1 MFFRRGRRRFRDFRL
16 SSKLLIVYV
25 ALTVL
30 PISLLGV
37 ISYRQ
42 YEKSI
47 VQQIG
52 EYMPKFLD
60 QANGSIDQHIGKLAV
75 LPEQLFS
82 STDVVRI
89 LRKDSYQSNSDL
101 NTDTYVMNNYL
112 SKTFLEG
119 SNSEILGVF
128 ILSKNRLFS
137 ASRLDFTGLDSKGLL
152 IPYGQDLELRGG
164 AKLLL
169 SSDFGLKFSSGEPY
183 LMITKQIDDV
193 DNRTS
198 LGTMFIAVQM
208 SFIDRILQNFERNEQ
223 AEFWLLNGQGE
234 IFYHTDRARI
244 GGYDAEIREYPVQN
258 GSFRKQAGGKTW
270 IYEQLAFRRIRLEAD
285 VQHPAER
292 TDEAGRHHP
301 EYRRFAVCRVRA
313 CDLDPLH
320 RFLLPGDEAAHEIG
334 PPDEGGRQRPV

>member
-1 MFFRRGRRRFRDFRL
+1 MTIVLAVNLLDGQPPVNGQVVRNVGEIRVKGDSVIMGEPLDFTKDNVDEYVFRRGRRRFRDFRL

-30 PISLLGV
+30 PISLLSV

-128 ILSKNRLFS
+128 ILSKTGCSPLP
-137 ASRLDFTGLDSKGLL
+137 AS
-152 IPYGQDLELRGG
+152 ILRGWT
-164 AKLLL
+164 A
-169 SSDFGLKFSSGEPY
+169 
-183 LMITKQIDDV
+183 
-193 DNRTS
+193 
-198 LGTMFIAVQM
+198 
-208 SFIDRILQNFERNEQ
+208 
-223 AEFWLLNGQGE
+223 
-234 IFYHTDRARI
+234 
-244 GGYDAEIREYPVQN
+244 
-258 GSFRKQAGGKTW
+258 
-270 IYEQLAFRRIRLEAD
+270 
-285 VQHPAER
+285 
-292 TDEAGRHHP
+292 
-301 EYRRFAVCRVRA
+301 RA
-313 CDLDPLH
+313 C
-320 RFLLPGDEAAHEIG
+320 
-334 PPDEGGRQRPV
+334 